1 MGESNGYSVHAA
13 NALGGWEV
21 RIMRPDG
28 SLSWTRHCAD
38 EAEAR
43 MLTSTVQQHIYWLSA
58 PKFEEYYRLHP
69 WGTPEGLAD
78 G

>member
-1 MGESNGYSVHAA
+1 MAEPNGYSVHAA

-43 MLTSTVQQHIYWLSA
+43 MFTSTVQQHIYWLSA
-58 PKFEEYYRLHP
+58 AKFEEYYRLDAS
-69 WGTPEGLAD
+69 GTPEARVD